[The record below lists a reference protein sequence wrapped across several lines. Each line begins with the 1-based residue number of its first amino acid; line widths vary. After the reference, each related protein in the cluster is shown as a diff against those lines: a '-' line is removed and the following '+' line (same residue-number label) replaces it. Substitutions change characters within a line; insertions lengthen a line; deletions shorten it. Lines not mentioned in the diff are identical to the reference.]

1 MKRSSLNRFLLL
13 IGVAMLVLS
22 GCSHRRRAGA
32 IPPEKLEAVLYDY
45 HLAQVMVN
53 DLPSSERY
61 KKDLYFD
68 YVYSKHKVTK
78 AEIDSSLVYYARYP
92 KDLSTMYV
100 KLSKRIEA
108 DIQRIE
114 SENRPLL
121 IRKPV
126 PVEGDSADLWYDMRV
141 IEMTTS
147 PLANKKYSFAIP
159 TDTNFMAGDHLV
171 WSGKAMFLHDEV
183 DSLSKY
189 LYLNLRVEY
198 ANDSIVNA
206 DTLLYASGGF
216 VLEVSDTA
224 VVRSIDGTAYL
235 KSGNASERLLIM
247 APTLMRYRYI
257 EQLPDSLS
265 ADSLGVDSLGID
277 SLAVDSLSVDSLS
290 VDSMI
295 TKG

>member
-1 MKRSSLNRFLLL
+1 MKRSSINRFLLL
-13 IGVAMLVLS
+13 VGVAMLVLS

-108 DIQRIE
+108 DIQRVE
-114 SENRPLL
+114 SEDRPLL

-126 PVEGDSADLWYDMRV
+126 PMEGDWADLWYDMRV
-141 IEMTTS
+141 IEMTSS
-147 PLANKKYSFAIP
+147 PLANNKYRFSIP
-159 TDTNFMAGDHLV
+159 TDTNFKAGDHLV
-171 WSGKAMFLHDEV
+171 WSGKAMFLQDEI
-183 DSLSKY
+183 DSLRRY

-198 ANDSIVNA
+198 ANDSIINV
-206 DTLLYASGGF
+206 DTLLYTSGNFALEASD
-216 VLEVSDTA
+216 SA
-224 VVRSIDGTAYL
+224 VVKNIDGIAYL
-235 KSGNASERLLIM
+235 KSSNAAERLLIM
-247 APTLMRYRYI
+247 APTLMRSRHI
-257 EQLPDSLS
+257 ELTDSLS
-265 ADSLGVDSLGID
+265 ADSLGVDVLGID
-277 SLAVDSLSVDSLS
+277 SLVVDSLGMDSLSVDSLA
-290 VDSMI
+290 
-295 TKG
+295 TKE